1 MGFVKAQLLVESG
14 VPIIVQFNPKEYN
27 VTNGVKY
34 AEKSIP
40 GQESSILQFVA
51 GETPTLN
58 MTLLFDT
65 YIPPSI
71 DIPIEMGVDVSLL
84 TRRVVKLTHIKG
96 TLHRPPIVTFIWGSI
111 VFQGVVTNVN

>member
-51 GETPTLN
+51 
-58 MTLLFDT
+58 
-65 YIPPSI
+65 
-71 DIPIEMGVDVSLL
+71 
-84 TRRVVKLTHIKG
+84 H
-96 TLHRPPIVTFIWGSI
+96 
-111 VFQGVVTNVN
+111 

>member
-58 MTLLFDT
+58 MTLLFDAL
-65 YIPPSI
+65 
-71 DIPIEMGVDVSLL
+71 PI
-84 TRRVVKLTHIKG
+84 
-96 TLHRPPIVTFIWGSI
+96 FI
-111 VFQGVVTNVN
+111 